1 MRRLVFALTLAFL
14 AGLPAIPAHSR
25 DYRPE
30 GGPGGSPFVD
40 RCPAPSY
47 LVGFRFLSGD
57 WIDGIQPLCATFD
70 PRGGQFG
77 LFGEASVPDSGL
89 GFHGGSTGGM
99 TTMSCPKDAYLIAI
113 RFGQSNDG
121 YVDFVQFECS
131 PMTREPKDVICR
143 RGALGCYVERRSQ
156 TEQIYVPAYQRC
168 ETGEAAVGI
177 GGRAGSYVDAL
188 GLMCDAAPDIAAS
201 VAAAATFCR
210 TYATDAVLASAKS
223 RDLSCERDTEGRW
236 SLNYTDHL
244 NYCLDFREGRVDTA
258 NFETQARKDGLAAC
272 GFEITKP
279 NARLEPGAR
288 VSDTLEAMKPPD
300 KTGVEDTGP
309 GVVDVLNQT
318 KPPDKTGVQDEGY
331 RVSNVPGA
339 VEPGPATVP
348 AASPGYLIACSG
360 GRGMTAASTNDGFVR
375 IRFGGTLGGLNMGYP
390 EPGKCAWADRGF
402 RPGEP
407 LMLAYQRQPGDDKIV
422 KDLLRAAKNGGQFQ
436 VHANNDGN
444 GAMLVTSL
452 DRVEPLPAST
462 GLPDPHQGAQGALVA
477 TVISAVSLHIGDK
490 KSKIVVTLH
499 AGTQVVVAGCDNFWC
514 RVLADVPG
522 GFGFVSRKY
531 LAVGEIASSSGAEPM
546 TMPKN
551 KKPAPVVETDNP
563 DNPPPPVAAAADISG
578 TWDSHTDK
586 GWQYTI
592 FLEAGPG
599 GGVSG
604 SYTAQDG
611 SQALLSG
618 KLKGSVLSFNWATIP
633 PTYKGLGR
641 FTFNGDSFSGSYNT
655 TEFPDPTDPAILTGT
670 WTGTRQ

>member
-1 MRRLVFALTLAFL
+1 MRRLVFALTLSFL

-25 DYRPE
+25 DYE
-30 GGPGGSPFVD
+30 LQGGPGGSPFVD

-57 WIDGIQPLCATFD
+57 WIDAIQPLCATFD
-70 PRGGQFG
+70 PRAGQFG

-99 TTMSCPKDAYLIAI
+99 STMSCPKDAYL
-113 RFGQSNDG
+113 RRLQFGQSNEG
-121 YVDFVQFECS
+121 YVDFVQFGCVPITGS
-131 PMTREPKDVICR
+131 GGDVFCR
-143 RGALGCYVERRSQ
+143 RGALGCYVERRSE
-156 TEQIYVPAYQRC
+156 TDQIYEAAYQLC

-177 GGRAGSYVDAL
+177 RGRAGSYLDAL
-188 GLMCDAAPDIAAS
+188 GLMCDAAPDLAAS
-201 VAAAATFCR
+201 VAAAAAFCEN
-210 TYATDAVLASAKS
+210 YAAEAIIAAGQS
-223 RDLSCERDTEGRW
+223 RDLACTQNTGERW
-236 SLNYTDHL
+236 SLSPSQHL

-279 NARLEPGAR
+279 NAQLEPGAR

-360 GRGMTAASTNDGFVR
+360 GGGMTAKVANDGFVR
-375 IRFGGTLGGLNMGYP
+375 IHFAPAPNGLGGGYP
-390 EPGKCAWADRGF
+390 TAGMCTWSDRAF

-407 LMLAYQRQPGDDKIV
+407 LVLVYKRQAGDAKIASNLV
-422 KDLLRAAKNGGQFQ
+422 QAAENGGTFQ

-444 GAMLVTSL
+444 GAMLVASL
-452 DRVEPLPAST
+452 DQAEPLSAPT
-462 GLPDPHQGAQGALVA
+462 GLPGPQQGAQGALVA
-477 TVISAVSLHIGDK
+477 TVISAVNLHVGDK
-490 KSKIVVTLH
+490 KSKFVVTLR
-499 AGTQVVVAGCDNFWC
+499 AGTQLAVAGCDNFWC

-531 LAVGEIASSSGAEPM
+531 LTVGEMASGGPEPT

-551 KKPAPVVETDNP
+551 KKPVIETDNP
-563 DNPPPPVAAAADISG
+563 DNPPPTVAAAVDISG